1 MDITNRLRLLTIGAG
16 AMFLLGLV
24 LVVVVQ
30 DATLS
35 IVGFVLIS
43 LSGLVFVADAKNF
56 IIKRDRKENN

>member
-1 MDITNRLRLLTIGAG
+1 MDLTNRLRLLTIGAG
-16 AMFLLGLV
+16 TMFLVGLV

-43 LSGLVFVADAKNF
+43 LSGLVFVADAKDF
-56 IIKRDRKENN
+56 IIKRDKNERN